1 MSISKRK
8 SDEGSIN
15 EVYLSYFGQLREL
28 QTTEMDVDKM
38 ERSQIENRAM
48 GLVRLW
54 IVAR

>member
-48 GLVRLW
+48 GLVR
-54 IVAR
+54 